1 MKIHFGLLF
10 SLKIIQLFVEVYIK
24 EPIKTMKI
32 PLKKYD
38 NYNYD
43 WCILENNWGTIFTE
57 LKINPKQHN
66 IVILEEEL

>member
-1 MKIHFGLLF
+1 
-10 SLKIIQLFVEVYIK
+10 
-24 EPIKTMKI
+24 MKI